1 MEDNIFTAK
10 VLLAGAIAAG
20 TAIWGW
26 FGWLVL
32 LWIFCMVMDYVTGT
46 LAAMKKGEWDSQK
59 AREGL
64 WHKGGMILVVL
75 AAALTDGAI
84 SLILRSGVANFP
96 FDYSIALTVVA
107 LAWYTLTEL
116 GSMLEN
122 ATQLTPH
129 VPKWLT
135 RFLKVAAHAVDE
147 AGEKMVGEERSDE
160 EQP

>member
-1 MEDNIFTAK
+1 MEDNVITAK
-10 VLLAGAIAAG
+10 VLLTGIIVAGS
-20 TAIWGW
+20 AIWGW

-32 LWIFCMVMDYVTGT
+32 LWISCMVMDYVTGT

-64 WHKGGMILVVL
+64 WHKGGTILVVL

-84 SLILRSGVANFP
+84 SLILRSGIVEFP
-96 FDYSIALTVVA
+96 FNYSIALTVVA

-135 RFLKVAAHAVDE
+135 RFLKIAAQAVDE
-147 AGEKMVGEERSDE
+147 AGEKIAGEEKDHDDR
-160 EQP
+160 